1 MGFLDTILGDS
12 SDPDDQWRLFF
23 ATDLHG
29 SDKCFKKFVNAKSY
43 YDADVL
49 VLGGDFTGKAIVPII
64 DEPDG
69 WRAEYPNQT
78 KQLDSEATVEEAET
92 QIRNA
97 GNYPLR
103 LSESEYAEFRDD
115 EATVESEYRRL
126 EAERLDEWIELAER
140 KIDDENPI
148 PVICGNDD
156 EEYIAEYLAD
166 SPAFDMIDSGVTRLP
181 TGHEIIGYGWSN
193 PTPWETP
200 REKSEEAIES
210 DLKAIAAEVEDWDRA
225 IANIHCPPHDTHIDD
240 APKLDDD
247 LRPVTSGGQ
256 IVTESVGS
264 TAVRSFLEE
273 REPMAGLHGH
283 IHESQGEFELGRT
296 LCMNPGS
303 EYGEGYLNGV
313 LLTISDDGIVQNQ
326 FTSG

>member
-1 MGFLDTILGDS
+1 MGLLDTILGDG

-49 VLGGDFTGKAIVPII
+49 VLGGDLTGKALVPII
-64 DEPDG
+64 DEADG

-78 KQLDSEATVEEAET
+78 KHLDGESAVEEVET
-92 QIRNA
+92 QIRNG

-103 LSESEYAEFRDD
+103 LTPSEYEAFRDD
-115 EATVESEYRRL
+115 EDRIESEYRRL
-126 EAERLDEWIELAER
+126 ESERLEEWIALAER
-140 KIDDENPI
+140 KLNDEDRI

-156 EEYIAEYLAD
+156 QEHVIGSLEA
-166 SPAFDMIDSGVTRLP
+166 SPVFTVVEDRVATLP
-181 TGHEIIGYGWSN
+181 TGHEIFGYGWSN
-193 PTPWETP
+193 ETPWDTP
-200 REKSEEAIES
+200 RERSEDEIQS
-210 DLKAIAAEVEDWDRA
+210 DLAAIAAGVSDWDRA
-225 IANIHCPPHDTHIDD
+225 IANVHCPPHSTRIDE

-256 IVTESVGS
+256 IETEPVGS
-264 TAVRSFLEE
+264 TAVRSFFEE
-273 REPMAGLHGH
+273 HEPMIGLHGH

-303 EYGEGYLNGV
+303 EYGEGYLNG
-313 LLTISDDGIVQNQ
+313 LLVTLSDDTVVQNQ